1 MQVKLFIHWNI
12 QLQFQ
17 ISWCGKLV
25 CVNER
30 MDTGH
35 TGPRVHLSGIAQG
48 DLENELH
55 TGAHDT
61 HTHTHTFIYF
71 FYILPQLLFD
81 FTLPDYQ
88 LLKVAAWVNKQM
100 SWSQIKWSNCWGV
113 DRELEWSSK
122 FGVRHY
128 LLCVT
133 TARVRM
139 RSWEPASLIVNSS
152 WCVKGLALAV
162 V

>member
-1 MQVKLFIHWNI
+1 MWKACVCKWKNGHWTHRP
-12 QLQFQ
+12 LCAPVGYFWRR
-17 ISWCGKLV
+17 SGKQ
-25 CVNER
+25 
-30 MDTGH
+30 T
-35 TGPRVHLSGIAQG
+35 
-48 DLENELH
+48 
-55 TGAHDT
+55 T
-61 HTHTHTFIYF
+61 HRRPWPHIYTHTHTFIYF

-88 LLKVAAWVNKQM
+88 LLKVAVWVNKQM

-139 RSWEPASLIVNSS
+139 RSWGPASLIVNSS